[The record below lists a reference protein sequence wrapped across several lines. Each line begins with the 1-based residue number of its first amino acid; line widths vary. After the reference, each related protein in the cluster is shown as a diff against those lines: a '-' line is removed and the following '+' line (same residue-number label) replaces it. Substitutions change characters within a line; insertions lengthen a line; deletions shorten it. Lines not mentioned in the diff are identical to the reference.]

1 MATLDDKHGR
11 TPRYGEANMVAAI
24 TRLEQQVSFNYN
36 NIQGLHQEL
45 KQVNEHVGRLQRDDL
60 RLGRILPRAM
70 DQGLCDPTDVEV
82 LATKLANITTKVN
95 WVDKLETELQ
105 LTKQRLKRLETQIA
119 IDAPGLLLSGA
130 VSHAEQQHYE
140 AMRAQQKKQKAPSH
154 PVPAMSPCVALHF
167 EHGHTPAGVLESRP
181 TPSFHPG
188 QERHLGAHEQVQ
200 QGSRQPGIRAVE
212 LHVPPP
218 PNAAAALRDW
228 RAAESYPP
236 SGRPTPPSHNDP
248 LRSHP
253 PTPESH
259 AGGWTA
265 VNISQVSKR
274 PLGEHQPQRGSDQHG
289 SPKRPKLTT
298 FRPLKPRPSF
308 DDAYHQ
314 CPYAQ
319 QAQMNPARQTRGGV
333 PSGENPIQPH
343 THPAPDQ
350 EATNSHRFVTSTGQP
365 DSQET
370 RRETN
375 GDLNI
380 DILSERSTTGA
391 TDRGERRG
399 GRGRGRGGRG
409 RLGPT
414 NISPPASE
422 TQEHVH
428 KQILLQRGQYHF
440 APAHQATTNGHYLKQ
455 HTHSRVDAAR
465 PSPADPCV
473 NTEMPPHSRTYSA
486 GQEHESGATPVAST
500 IHPYGIANDINPMN
514 RKTRKK
520 HIRNADG
527 FLIRKDGRPDMR
539 SVSSA
544 NNLRNSHRKDAAV
557 GKDLT
562 QHEPSG
568 RRVASEPLPGK
579 AFS

>member
-1 MATLDDKHGR
+1 
-11 TPRYGEANMVAAI
+11 
-24 TRLEQQVSFNYN
+24 
-36 NIQGLHQEL
+36 
-45 KQVNEHVGRLQRDDL
+45 
-60 RLGRILPRAM
+60 
-70 DQGLCDPTDVEV
+70 
-82 LATKLANITTKVN
+82 
-95 WVDKLETELQ
+95 
-105 LTKQRLKRLETQIA
+105 LT
-119 IDAPGLLLSGA
+119 
-130 VSHAEQQHYE
+130 
-140 AMRAQQKKQKAPSH
+140 
-154 PVPAMSPCVALHF
+154 
-167 EHGHTPAGVLESRP
+167 
-181 TPSFHPG
+181 
-188 QERHLGAHEQVQ
+188 
-200 QGSRQPGIRAVE
+200 
-212 LHVPPP
+212 
-218 PNAAAALRDW
+218 N
-228 RAAESYPP
+228 
-236 SGRPTPPSHNDP
+236 
-248 LRSHP
+248 
-253 PTPESH
+253 
-259 AGGWTA
+259 
-265 VNISQVSKR
+265 
-274 PLGEHQPQRGSDQHG
+274 
-289 SPKRPKLTT
+289 

-370 RRETN
+370 RRETS

-399 GRGRGRGGRG
+399 GRGRGGRG

-428 KQILLQRGQYHF
+428 KQILLQRGQYQF

-473 NTEMPPHSRTYSA
+473 NAEMPPHSRTYSA

-514 RKTRKK
+514 RNTRKK

-579 AFS
+579 AVS